1 MAKVSMIVPIY
12 NVEKYLRRCL
22 DSLLAQ
28 TFRDIEIICVNDG
41 SKDGCAVI
49 LDEYVDKDSRIN
61 VVHQVNGGLSAA
73 RNTGLAHATSPYVM
87 FLDSDDEYHPEMCA
101 RMFDA
106 IKSGDCDFARCGV
119 ELVRAKPDVCTAVN
133 DSYFNL
139 SIGDGFVSLSDS
151 LTKMIDSCV
160 TNKIFRRDLIVKY
173 NILFPINLIHE
184 DSCFYLKYA
193 MVSNS
198 AWILSA
204 KLYRYILRDN
214 GIMSQ
219 QGKLKKQALDYI
231 RILDDI
237 YAFMQRNGLWE
248 KKAELFFK
256 FYAYF
261 FNIAYHSMPGEFKDE
276 CYDLALPLLNK
287 IGEREIIEKTDGAY
301 KNALT
306 SILKRDYVYFGRRY
320 LGIGPLKLV
329 KIVSKVSRFEVRLLG
344 IPIYI
349 KRYPYAPL

>member
-1 MAKVSMIVPIY
+1 MAQISIIVPVY

-28 TFRDIEIICVNDG
+28 TFRDIEIICVDDG
-41 SKDGCAVI
+41 STDGSLQI
-49 LDEYVDKDSRIN
+49 LDEYASANYRIK
-61 VVHQVNGGLSAA
+61 VIHQLNQGVSVA
-73 RNTGLAHATSPYVM
+73 RNTGLQEVTSPYVM
-87 FLDSDDEYHPEMCA
+87 FCDPDDEYAPSMCKEMYES
-101 RMFDA
+101 
-106 IKSGDCDFARCGV
+106 ITSSGDDACRCGIDI
-119 ELVRAKPDVCTAVN
+119 VRSRVDLCLHINIDRYQLPFHGANVSTSDIVCKGV
-133 DSYFNL
+133 
-139 SIGDGFVSLSDS
+139 DGSV
-151 LTKMIDSCV
+151 C
-160 TNKIFRRDLIVKY
+160 NKIYRKDLIDKY
-173 NILFPINLIHE
+173 LILFPPGVIHE
-184 DSCFYLKYA
+184 DCCFHVKY
-193 MVSNS
+193 
-198 AWILSA
+198 ILSA
-204 KLYRYILRDN
+204 KTISFIDEKLYRYILRDGGYMGATDRDREN
-214 GIMSQ
+214 
-219 QGKLKKQALDYI
+219 ALDYI
-231 RILDDI
+231 RIMDDI

-287 IGEREIIEKTDGAY
+287 IGEKEIVKKSDGAY
-301 KNALT
+301 KKALT

>member
-1 MAKVSMIVPIY
+1 MAKVSIIVPVY

-28 TFRDIEIICVNDG
+28 TFRDIEIICVDDG
-41 SKDGCAVI
+41 STDGGPQI
-49 LDEYVDKDSRIN
+49 LDEYACKDSWIK
-61 VVHQVNGGLSAA
+61 VLHQRNGGLSSA
-73 RNTGLAHATSPYVM
+73 RNTGLAHTNSPYVM
-87 FLDSDDEYHPEMCA
+87 FLDSDDEFHPEMCEL
-101 RMFDA
+101 MVNA
-106 IKSGDCDFARCGV
+106 INEGECDFARSGV
-119 ELVRAKPDVCTAVN
+119 ELVRFKEDICTAVN

-139 SIGDGFVSLSDS
+139 PINDGIISLSDANVRI
-151 LTKMIDSCV
+151 IDSCV
-160 TNKIFRRDLIVKY
+160 TNKIFRRDLIDKY
-173 NILFPINLIHE
+173 NILFPIGLIHE

-198 AWILSA
+198 AWVLSE
-204 KLYRYILRDN
+204 KLYKYILRGN

-219 QGKLKKQALDYI
+219 QGKLKKHSLDYI
-231 RILDDI
+231 RIMDDI
-237 YAFMQRNGLWE
+237 YDFMQRNGLWE

-256 FYAYF
+256 FYAFF

-287 IGEREIIEKTDGAY
+287 IGEGEIIGKTDGAY
-301 KNALT
+301 RKALT

-329 KIVSKVSRFEVRLLG
+329 KIVSKVSRFEIRLLG
-344 IPIYI
+344 IPIYL